1 MTTPTRSAAAFKK
14 VVTVTLPSGLEAD
27 LRRPDPERILME
39 NSGIMPASLTGE
51 LAATL
56 NGKRLAPKAITVEEL
71 PQWYVYID
79 MMIRAALVWPKIV
92 TDRAPDYEAGEIAQ
106 EDLEPQDRA
115 YIYQW
120 SMPQG
125 VRDQL
130 AAAAQFRAGAAQS
143 DLAAGADGEAVQPA
157 TEPPA
162 GTDG

>member
-1 MTTPTRSAAAFKK
+1 MTTEIRSAAAFKK
-14 VVTVTLPSGLEAD
+14 VVTVTLPSGLQAD
-27 LRRPDPERILME
+27 LRRPDPERIIMQ

-56 NGKRLAPKAITVEEL
+56 NGKRSAPKAITAEEL
-71 PQWYVYID
+71 PQWYTYID

-92 TDRAPDYEAGEIAQ
+92 IDRAPDYDAGEIAQ

-120 SMPQG
+120 AMPQG

-143 DLAAGADGEAVQPA
+143 DLAAGANGEAVQPA